1 MLFAIARGKCYNRG
15 MTTRTTIP
23 ESKWSG
29 RIPDIARRI
38 GEAAGARRV
47 VLFGSAARGEA
58 KCRDLDFLVIVP
70 QQEGRFQMD
79 AWKRASRALR
89 GTGSPPTDIVV
100 VGEDDARRHRENP
113 YAVVKPALDEGVEVW
128 RSDDL

>member
-1 MLFAIARGKCYNRG
+1 

-23 ESKWSG
+23 EGKWSG
-29 RIPDIARRI
+29 RIPDFARLI

-70 QQEGRFQMD
+70 QQDGRFQMD
-79 AWKRASRALR
+79 AWERASRALR
-89 GTGSPPTDIVV
+89 GVERPPVDIVV